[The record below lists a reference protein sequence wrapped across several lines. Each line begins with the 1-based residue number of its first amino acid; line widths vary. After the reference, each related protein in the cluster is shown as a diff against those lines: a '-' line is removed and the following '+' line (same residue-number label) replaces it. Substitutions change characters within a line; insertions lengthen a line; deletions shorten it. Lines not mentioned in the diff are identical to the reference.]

1 MTGQPRILRVGEEP
15 PPLESDKE
23 TTPQHPKGTS
33 TTKGKAGHRFQ
44 VINAFADHTLAVLNR
59 AEMAV
64 WVLLWRDTRPNGLAR
79 ASQADLARRA
89 GVNARTVKRAISS
102 LQKSGL
108 VTVVRR
114 GGLFRGPSTYRV
126 NPLKGPARQAG

>member
-1 MTGQPRILRVGEEP
+1 MTGQLRILGVGEEL
-15 PPLESDKE
+15 PPLESAE
-23 TTPQHPKGTS
+23 EAGPQHPKGVGP
-33 TTKGKAGHRFQ
+33 TKGKAGHRFQ
-44 VINAFADHTLAVLNR
+44 VINAFADYTLAGLSR

-89 GVNARTVKRAISS
+89 GVNDRTVKRAIRS
-102 LQKSGL
+102 LRQSGL
-108 VTVVRR
+108 LTVVHR